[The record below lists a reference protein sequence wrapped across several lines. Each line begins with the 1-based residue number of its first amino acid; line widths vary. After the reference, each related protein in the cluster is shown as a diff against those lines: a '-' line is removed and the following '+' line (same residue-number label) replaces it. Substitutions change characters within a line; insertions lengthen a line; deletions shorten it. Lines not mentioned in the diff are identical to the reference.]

1 LHAARKRNPEKI
13 DMAYRWGDYSL
24 DRTGSRLTR
33 LGESVDVSRK
43 VLHCIDYLLANRQR
57 VVGYEELYRAIWNHG
72 NVTNHQLAQ
81 VMLAARRA
89 IGDDGQAQRLIRTAS
104 GVGYQWIGA
113 VIEVT
118 ATDAAIPGQGSDAP
132 LPIRISEA
140 VAAPETRHPPL
151 APVSASI
158 SDLHAART
166 AWYRSGTLRL
176 GIALMLALIAVTS
189 IRWQQHNV
197 ERAVATPSPVAGDN
211 MDSLSSL
218 WEALWKGQFEDV
230 REGFAALPADLAD
243 SPDARLLEIRL
254 DIERGRFDSAA
265 QKLALQ
271 QARAK
276 AAADPVWQS
285 QLSAM
290 QAFLSGSAGR
300 PGPETLAPGQLAVK
314 LLETAGTTSPPRAMG
329 EALSARGYGLMK
341 TQQFEPA
348 IRDLVRART
357 LLFEAGDKRGA
368 ANAGDTLARVQMRTG
383 HLKEALALMTDI
395 ASYCQQSHNPVQ
407 EIYARNAAT
416 KIQIELLRWSDA
428 LASSNRSMQL
438 LQTVPDSERRT
449 RVVLLHALVLT
460 DIGRLREAA
469 SLIEEAE
476 AMHDH
481 RYSTIIPAVYH
492 LASGQAQQALTAASQ
507 AATFNQYNV
516 NENLNLESTEG
527 ALLLW
532 VIAAQNL
539 AANGNAMP
547 EPSPAQLKALQQP
560 ESDIGHIARGR
571 WLWSQGKPQSAEAQF
586 RLGLAKARQQNMLRR
601 MLLACEPLIELLLQR
616 GDTAAA
622 VRTLAELH
630 AYDPDRLDQDYQAN
644 LLGLRVALALGERN
658 AITAAYQRTTALAG
672 ERTLPARVLL
682 AHDANMRAPDDHK
695 SIQNTA
701 SRF

>member
-1 LHAARKRNPEKI
+1 ME
-13 DMAYRWGDYSL
+13 YRWGDYSL

-33 LGESVDVSRK
+33 LGESVDISRK

-57 VVGYEELYRAIWNHG
+57 VVGYEELYRAIWKHG

-118 ATDAAIPGQGSDAP
+118 ATNAAIPGQASDAP
-132 LPIRISEA
+132 VPIGISEA

-176 GIALMLALIAVTS
+176 GSALMLALIAVTC

-197 ERAVATPSPVAGDN
+197 ELAVATPSPVAGDN
-211 MDSLSSL
+211 LDSLPAL

-254 DIERGRFDSAA
+254 DIERARFDSAA

-285 QLSAM
+285 QLFATQS
-290 QAFLSGSAGR
+290 FLSGSAGK
-300 PGPETLAPGQLAVK
+300 PGQAVLAPGQLAVK
-314 LLETAGTTSPPRAMG
+314 LLESAGNTSPRAMG

-348 IRDLVRART
+348 MRDLVRAKD
-357 LLFEAGDKRGA
+357 LLVEAGDKHGA
-368 ANAGDTLARVQMRTG
+368 ANAGDTLARVHMRTG
-383 HLKEALALMTDI
+383 RLKEALALMTDI
-395 ASYCQQSHNPVQ
+395 ASVCQQSNNPVQ

-428 LASSNRSMQL
+428 LTSSSRSMQL

-460 DIGRLREAA
+460 GIGRLREAA

-481 RYSTIIPAVYH
+481 RYSTIIPAAYH
-492 LASGQAQQALTAASQ
+492 LASGHAQQALTAASQ
-507 AATFNQYNV
+507 AAAFNQYNV

-539 AANGNAMP
+539 AANGSAMP
-547 EPSPAQLKALQQP
+547 VPSAAQLKTLQQP

-622 VRTLAELH
+622 ARTLAELH
-630 AYDPDRLDQDYQAN
+630 AYDSGRLDQDYQAN

-658 AITAAYQRTTALAG
+658 AIKAAYHRTTALAG
-672 ERTLPARVLL
+672 ERTLPAQVLL
-682 AHDANMRAPDDHK
+682 AYDANLRSLDNRK